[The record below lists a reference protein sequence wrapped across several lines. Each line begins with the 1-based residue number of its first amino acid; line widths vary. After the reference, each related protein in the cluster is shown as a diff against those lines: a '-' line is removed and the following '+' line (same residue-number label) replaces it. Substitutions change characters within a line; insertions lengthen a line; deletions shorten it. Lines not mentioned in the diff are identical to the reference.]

1 MQNRQRTIV
10 DSQQKDVMVV
20 KELRQDN
27 TGGRAWEPAVPF
39 KQVHDP
45 AEWRPE
51 ELRASG
57 AYLHHLDERDL
68 AELDAAIRV
77 VEAAGKP
84 IMDLKAADFVLPKL
98 GKRLAAIRNEILNG
112 LGFAQIRG
120 FQPERYTPEQ
130 QAIAFWGVS
139 MHLGERVASQ
149 NAKGH
154 VLGHIINIGE
164 TVKNPDQRGPYSKD
178 RIPFHVD
185 CCDIVG
191 LMCISPAK
199 SGGESSLASS
209 ITVHNEIVR
218 RRPDLVPVLSEPY
231 YRDRRG
237 EIPAGMEPWYKI
249 PIFNYND
256 GYLSTTIEPTYIG
269 SAHRHPGVPEMTP
282 LQREAFE
289 YVQALAEEL
298 SLDIDFHRGD
308 MQFLNNHV
316 TMHTRQAFDDF
327 PERDRRRHLLRIW
340 IIAKG
345 CRPLPRDYFA
355 RHGDPDVV
363 DWPGG
368 IVGPDTVLNAPIGT
382 D

>member
-1 MQNRQRTIV
+1 MQEN
-10 DSQQKDVMVV
+10 M
-20 KELRQDN
+20 
-27 TGGRAWEPAVPF
+27 TGHVRKPAVPF
-39 KQVHDP
+39 QPVQDP
-45 AEWRPE
+45 AEWRAE
-51 ELRASG
+51 DLKSNG
-57 AYLHHLDERDL
+57 AHFHHLSDRDL
-68 AELDAAIRV
+68 SELDAAIRDV
-77 VEAAGKP
+77 QSRGIP
-84 IMDLKAADFVLPKL
+84 IMQLAAADFRLPTLGAKL
-98 GKRLAAIRNEILNG
+98 AGIRDEILNG

-120 FQPERYTPEQ
+120 FKPEQYSADQ

-154 VLGHIINIGE
+154 VLGHITNIGE
-164 TVKNPDQRGPYSKD
+164 TVNNPNQRGPYSKD

-191 LMCISPAK
+191 LMCINPAR

-209 ITVHNEIVR
+209 VAVHNEIAR
-218 RRPDLVPVLSEPY
+218 RRPDLLPVLSEPY
-231 YRDRRG
+231 FRDRRG
-237 EIPAGMEPWYKI
+237 EVPAGMAPWYKI
-249 PIFNYND
+249 PIFNYD
-256 GYLSTTIEPTYIG
+256 GGYLTTNIEPTYIG

-289 YVQALAEEL
+289 YVQAVAEEL

-316 TMHTRQAFDDF
+316 TMHTRQAYEDF
-327 PERDRRRHLLRIW
+327 SEPERKRHLLRIW

-345 CRPLPRDYFA
+345 CRPLPRAYFE
-355 RHGDPDVV
+355 RHGDPDAV

-368 IVGPDTVLNAPIGT
+368 IVGPDTVLNSPIGV

>member
-1 MQNRQRTIV
+1 
-10 DSQQKDVMVV
+10 MVV
-20 KELRQDN
+20 EEATQSRA
-27 TGGRAWEPAVPF
+27 GGRAWEPAVPF
-39 KQVHDP
+39 KQVRDP
-45 AEWRPE
+45 AEWRAE

-57 AYLHHLDERDL
+57 AHLHHLDERDL
-68 AELDAAIRV
+68 AELDAAIRA

-84 IMDLKAADFVLPKL
+84 IMDLKAADFVLPTL
-98 GKRLAAIRNEILNG
+98 GKRLAAIRDEILNG

-120 FQPERYTPEQ
+120 FEPERYSPEQ

-164 TVKNPDQRGPYSKD
+164 TVNNPNQRGPYSKD
-178 RIPFHVD
+178 RIPYHVD

-209 ITVHNEIVR
+209 IAVHNEMVR

-289 YVQALAEEL
+289 FVQALAEEL

-316 TMHTRQAFDDF
+316 TMHSRQAFEDF

-340 IIAKG
+340 IIASG
-345 CRPLPRDYFA
+345 CRPLPRDFFA
-355 RHGDPDVV
+355 RHGDPDEV

>member
-1 MQNRQRTIV
+1 MIAEEM
-10 DSQQKDVMVV
+10 SQTTSS
-20 KELRQDN
+20 R
-27 TGGRAWEPAVPF
+27 RAWEPAVPF
-39 KQVHDP
+39 ERVNDP
-45 AEWRPE
+45 AEWRAE
-51 ELRASG
+51 ELQASG
-57 AYLHHLDERDL
+57 AHLHHLDEKERT
-68 AELDAAIRV
+68 ELDTAIRA
-77 VEAAGKP
+77 VESSGRP
-84 IMDLKAADFVLPKL
+84 IMDLKAADFVLPTL
-98 GKRLAAIRNEILNG
+98 GKRLAAIRDEILNG

-120 FQPERYTPEQ
+120 FQPERYSAKQ

-154 VLGHIINIGE
+154 VLGHITNIGE

-191 LMCISPAK
+191 LMCINPAM

-209 ITVHNEIVR
+209 VAVHNEMVR
-218 RRPDLVPVLSEPY
+218 RRPDLLSVLAEGY

-237 EIPAGMEPWYKI
+237 EVPAGMEPWYKI
-249 PIFNYND
+249 PIFNYNE
-256 GYLSTTIEPTYIG
+256 GYLTTNIEPTYIG

-282 LQREAFE
+282 RQREALD

-316 TMHTRQAFDDF
+316 TMHTRQAFEDF

-345 CRPLPRDYFA
+345 CRPLPRAYFA
-355 RHGDPDVV
+355 RHGDPDRI

-368 IVGPDTVLNAPIGT
+368 IVGPDTVLNAPIGM

>member
-1 MQNRQRTIV
+1 
-10 DSQQKDVMVV
+10 MVV
-20 KELRQDN
+20 QE
-27 TGGRAWEPAVPF
+27 TPRAETKRRREPATPF
-39 KQVHDP
+39 QPVIDP
-45 AEWRPE
+45 AEWRAAD
-51 ELRASG
+51 LRASG
-57 AYLHHLDERDL
+57 DHLVYLTDEDRD
-68 AELDAAIRV
+68 ELDTAIRRF
-77 VEAAGKP
+77 AASGVS
-84 IMDLKAADFVLPKL
+84 IMDMTRADFALTTLGAKL
-98 GKRLAAIRNEILNG
+98 ADVRDEILNG
-112 LGFAQIRG
+112 RGFVQIRG
-120 FQPERYTPEQ
+120 FEPDRYTADQ
-130 QAIAFWGVS
+130 HAIAFWGVA

-154 VLGHIINIGE
+154 VLGHITNIGE
-164 TVKNPDQRGPYSKD
+164 TVDNPNQRGPYSKD

-191 LMCISPAK
+191 LMCIQPAK

-209 ITVHNEIVR
+209 VAVHNELLR
-218 RRPDLVPVLSEPY
+218 RRPDLAPALVEPY

-237 EIPAGMEPWYKI
+237 EVPAGMAPWYKI
-249 PIFNYND
+249 PIFNYNE
-256 GYLSTTIEPTYIG
+256 GFLTTNIEPTYIG

-316 TMHTRQAFDDF
+316 TMHTRQAYEDFDE
-327 PERDRRRHLLRIW
+327 PERRRHLLRIW
-340 IIAKG
+340 IIVKG
-345 CRPLPRDYFA
+345 CRPLPRAYFA
-355 RHGDPDVV
+355 RHGVADDV

-368 IVGPDTVLNAPIGT
+368 IVGPDTVLKAPIGI